1 MSEPNRSEIRL
12 FPPSVPVRRI
22 VPDRLPIEPVSAVE
36 MELTRFCRATPACRI
51 S

>member
-12 FPPSVPVRRI
+12 FHPSVPVRRI

-36 MELTRFCRATPACRI
+36 MELTRFCRAAPACRI